1 MKSFKELGF
10 YARSSQSKYNLHAI
24 IKTFFI
30 IFIIWLFIYIIIQFI
45 FDFQN
50 IFNTRESYQYFLLI
64 ILSWPLLIFNFFTS
78 FIINLYEFYE
88 INQLTLTRNNN
99 DLNYFFNIIYLNS
112 ISAINDYF
120 MYYNVSSLI
129 MPLFNDLLFIFKNY
143 IEYPIF
149 ILFGILFFFSTA
161 MSLIFLN
168 FLGLYGVFI
177 LNLVIL
183 IMLWFSII
191 PYINYIFFENGYYF
205 ITLGKWM
212 YLNSNYKIGFDFL
225 IDNVSLSF
233 SFLTLTIALFVYP
246 YTFSYFRYEPLV
258 DRLILF
264 LNAFIISMVFLV
276 SSGNLIM
283 LFLGWEMIGLTSFF
297 LINFW
302 STRVGT
308 LKAAFKAY
316 SFNKVSDLFL
326 FFSIILIFNVTFN
339 LDILTFLN
347 QIHLYENYSVKCLN
361 YDLNYI
367 ELISI
372 FLLGSAFIKSAQFGA
387 HIWLPDSMEAPVP
400 ASALIHS
407 ATLVSAGIYLLLRFT
422 NLFELSYYSFS
433 LIGIIGSLTAFYGG
447 FVSMYQSDVKRILA
461 YSTISHCGFLMVMY
475 TTGILEYVVLYLY
488 VHGFFKAAVFLCV
501 GNVIRFSRNIQDFKR
516 MGLFYKFLPFDCFA
530 SFICLI
536 NLSGLPLTFGFF
548 IKHFL
553 FVGLENNYFLYYPC
567 LIFCVFGAVTGLF
580 YSYRLFYYV
589 FFDIKKGKKALYYQS
604 SREIL
609 NSKFYINS
617 SIASNFCIIGLIL
630 IAYIVCLKLITNYIL
645 IGSSVSD
652 FYKMYYN
659 VSSFFVAYTSNY
671 FLLNSSIINWF
682 VLFLIIAIIFTP
694 WRHYYKNVHYNSIYN
709 LFLFSFFFFI
719 MYKLL

>member
-1 MKSFKELGF
+1 MKSFRELEF
-10 YARSSQSKYNLHAI
+10 LVKNSRYSLFFSRILKNILI
-24 IKTFFI
+24 IFVLWIILFI
-30 IFIIWLFIYIIIQFI
+30 IVQLFSEI
-45 FDFQN
+45 FTENND
-50 IFNTRESYQYFLLI
+50 RKLYQYF
-64 ILSWPLLIFNFFTS
+64 IFNIVFFPLW
-78 FIINLYEFYE
+78 IINIIIYLFGNLYEFYQ
-88 INQLTLTRNNN
+88 INNLSLDRNIINLNFFYNLLITNSTLWTNKYE
-99 DLNYFFNIIYLNS
+99 LFFNL
-112 ISAINDYF
+112 
-120 MYYNVSSLI
+120 SSSI
-129 MPLFNDLLFIFKNY
+129 MPFYNDWLFLLINY

-149 ILFGILFFFSTA
+149 ILFGILFLFSTA
-161 MSLIFLN
+161 LSLLFLN

-177 LNLVIL
+177 LNFIIL
-183 IMLWFSII
+183 IILWISIL

-233 SFLTLTIALFVYP
+233 GFLTLTIALFVYP

-264 LNAFIISMVFLV
+264 LNSFIISMVFLV

-326 FFSIILIFNVTFN
+326 FFAIILIFNISFN

-347 QIHLYENYSVKCLN
+347 QIHLYENYSVKILN
-361 YDLNYI
+361 YDINYI
-367 ELISI
+367 EITSL

-422 NLFELSYYSFS
+422 NLFELSYFSFT
-433 LIGIIGSLTAFYGG
+433 LISVIGSLTAFYGG
-447 FVSMYQSDVKRILA
+447 FVSMFQSDVKRILA

-553 FVGLENNYFLYYPC
+553 FVGLENNYFLYYLC
-567 LIFCVFGAVTGLF
+567 LIFCIFGAVTGLF

-589 FFDIKKGKKALYYQS
+589 FFDIKKGKKAIYYQA
-604 SREIL
+604 SRSIL

-617 SIASNFCIIGLIL
+617 SIASNLCIIGLIL
-630 IAYIVCLKLITNYIL
+630 IAYVVSLKLMTNYIVL
-645 IGSSVSD
+645 GSSVSD

-659 VSSFFVAYTSNY
+659 VSSYFINYASNY
-671 FLLNSSIINWF
+671 FLLNSSIINWI
-682 VLFLIIAIIFTP
+682 VLFLIISIIFTP
-694 WRHYYKNVHYNSIYN
+694 WRAYYKNPHFNSLYNFII
-709 LFLFSFFFFI
+709 FIIFFFTI
-719 MYKLL
+719 YKIL